1 MVVQAGLLYFYITL
15 FQPFS
20 LIAQYEH
27 SGRKM

>member
-1 MVVQAGLLYFYITL
+1 MVQAGLLHFYITL